1 MNKKIYFHADDFGRS
16 QTISKNIYK
25 CIQLKNI
32 NSISV
37 MMGFDDSYFD
47 KIKKNHNVKLKLH
60 LNLTE
65 SYKGSS
71 LKDDYSFLKLL
82 LIRFNLGFFLHKK
95 KIKAEI
101 EKQIIFFKKKFKVN
115 KIKIDSHEHVHV
127 IPWINELL
135 LNLKKKHKIIEL
147 RDPIENYY
155 FVSLKDFLNIEYLNN
170 LTKFLVIYF
179 LRKFHNK
186 NKSELINTSFTG
198 LFYTGFQDFKTISKG
213 ISHNIKD
220 NKHLEVLI
228 HPGYTNYSEINLFK
242 RKYFLYYSSKNRIK
256 EYKIAS
262 SKKIKKFLI

>member
-82 LIRFNLGFFLHKK
+82 LLRFNLGFFLHKK
-95 KIKAEI
+95 KIKVEI
-101 EKQIIFFKKKFKVN
+101 EKQIVFFKKKFKVN
-115 KIKIDSHEHVHV
+115 KIRIDSHEHVHV

-135 LNLKKKHKIIEL
+135 LSLKKKHKIIEL

-155 FVSLKDFLNIEYLNN
+155 FVSLKDFLNIKYLNN
-170 LTKFLVIYF
+170 LTKFSLIYF

-186 NKSELINTSFTG
+186 NKSELFNTSFTG

-213 ISHNIKD
+213 ISHNIRD
-220 NKHLEVLI
+220 NKYLEVLI